1 MIKLQIKLFC
11 SVIVFFCAMLSAQQN
26 QKKSF
31 EVKDGQFLLNGKS
44 IEIRSGEMHYPR
56 VPKEYWKHRLLMMK
70 AMGLNAVAT
79 YVFWNY
85 HEETPGKWDWSGQ
98 KDLKAFIKTA
108 EEVGLYVILRPG
120 PYVCAEWEFGGYPWW
135 LQNIKG
141 LKIREDNEP
150 FLSANKK
157 YLTELYNQVKDLQI
171 TKGGPIIMVQ
181 AENEFGLFAFQRK
194 DISDQSH
201 QSYLGKIVKQIKD
214 AGFDVPMY
222 TSDVT
227 DFFGGGHVEDALP
240 GGNGEKDINKLK
252 MVVDRFHNNQGPYMI
267 AEFYP
272 GWLTHWGEG
281 FPRTRTEDIVK
292 LTKDF
297 LSNGISFNY
306 YMIHGGTN
314 FGFTS
319 GANYNK
325 EHDILPDL
333 TSYDYDAPISE
344 AGWRTPKYDSLR
356 LVMAKY
362 TKEKLPDVPAPIKVI
377 KIENIRFNKLYNV
390 FSYAQTQEK
399 VKAEKPL
406 TFEELDQGYGY
417 VLYQHH
423 FDEAVKGK
431 LDVTGL
437 RDFAT
442 VYVNGKK
449 VGELNRFYNSYTL
462 PIDIPKN
469 SDLRILVE
477 NWGRIN
483 YDAQINQN
491 TKGII
496 SAVKINDKNITG
508 TWEMIKLPFPDQFS
522 LNMKT
527 KPLSQEEYHTLKDM
541 PTIYQGEFNLKEAGD
556 TFIDM
561 QNWGKG
567 IVFINGK
574 NLGRFWKVGPQQ
586 TLYIPGVWLKQGKN
600 EIVIFDQ
607 LNGRVQNSV
616 NTLDK
621 PILNYLTR

>member
-11 SVIVFFCAMLSAQQN
+11 SVIVFFCVMLSAQQN

-31 EVKDGQFLLNGKS
+31 EVKNGQFLLNGKS

-56 VPKEYWKHRLLMMK
+56 VPKEYWKHRLLMIK

-227 DFFGGGHVEDALP
+227 DFFGGGHVEGALP

-252 MVVDRFHNNQGPYMI
+252 RVVNKFHNNQGPYMI

-356 LVMAKY
+356 LMMAKY

-377 KIENIRFNKLYNV
+377 KIENIRFNKLYNA
-390 FSYAQTQEK
+390 FSYAQKQEK

-406 TFEELDQGYGY
+406 TFEELNQGYGY

-496 SAVKINDKNITG
+496 SPVKINDKNITG
-508 TWEMIKLPFPDQFS
+508 TWEMTKLPFPDQFS

-527 KPLSQEEYHTLKDM
+527 KPLSQEEYHALKDM

-621 PILNYLTR
+621 PILNDLTR

>member
-1 MIKLQIKLFC
+1 MMKLRLKLFF
-11 SVIVFFCAMLSAQQN
+11 SLIVLFYSLLAAQQN
-26 QKKSF
+26 PSF
-31 EVKDGQFLLNGKS
+31 KIKDGQFLLNGKPV
-44 IEIRSGEMHYPR
+44 EIRSGEMHYPR
-56 VPKEYWKHRLLMMK
+56 VPKEYWKHRLMMMK
-70 AMGLNAVAT
+70 AMGLNAVAS

-108 EEVGLYVILRPG
+108 KEVGLYVILRPG
-120 PYVCAEWEFGGYPWW
+120 PYICGEWEFGGYPWW
-135 LQNIKG
+135 LQNVKG

-181 AENEFGLFAFQRK
+181 AENEFGLFAYQRK
-194 DISDQSH
+194 DISDESH
-201 QSYLGKIVKQIKD
+201 QSYLNKIVKQIKD
-214 AGFDVPMY
+214 VGFDVPMY

-227 DFFGGGHVEDALP
+227 DFFSGGHVEDALP

-252 MVVDRFHNNQGPYMI
+252 MVVNQYNNNKGPYMI

-297 LSNGISFNY
+297 LSKGISFNY

-356 LVMAKY
+356 MVLAKY
-362 TKEKLPDVPAPIKVI
+362 TKEKLPDVPAAVKVI
-377 KIENIRFNKLYNV
+377 RINNIRFKNLYNA

-423 FDEAVKGK
+423 FDEAIKGK
-431 LDVTGL
+431 LDVSGL

-442 VYVNGKK
+442 VYVNGRKI
-449 VGELNRFYNSYTL
+449 GELNRFYNSYTL
-462 PIDIPKN
+462 PVDIPKN
-469 SDLRILVE
+469 SDLQILVE

-496 SAVKINDKNITG
+496 SPVKINDQNITG
-508 TWEMIKLPFPDQFS
+508 IWEMTKLPFPDRFS
-522 LNMKT
+522 SNIKA
-527 KPLSQEEYHTLKDM
+527 KPLSQQEYPTLKDV
-541 PTIYQGEFNLKEAGD
+541 PAIYQGEFDLQEAGD

-567 IVFINGK
+567 LVFINGK

-586 TLYIPGVWLKQGKN
+586 TLYIPGVWMKQGKN
-600 EIVIFDQ
+600 EIIIFDQ
-607 LNGRVQNSV
+607 LNGRVQSSV

-621 PILNYLTR
+621 PILNDLTR

>member
-31 EVKDGQFLLNGKS
+31 EVKNGQFLLNGKS

-214 AGFDVPMY
+214 VGFDVPMY

-227 DFFGGGHVEDALP
+227 DFFGGGHVEGALP

-252 MVVDRFHNNQGPYMI
+252 MVVDKFHNNQGPYMI

-377 KIENIRFNKLYNV
+377 KIENIRFNKLYNA
-390 FSYAQTQEK
+390 FSYAQNQEK

-406 TFEELDQGYGY
+406 TFEELNQGYGY

-477 NWGRIN
+477 NCGRIN

-496 SAVKINDKNITG
+496 SPIKINDKNITG

-522 LNMKT
+522 TNMKT

-621 PILNYLTR
+621 PILNDLTR

>member
-1 MIKLQIKLFC
+1 MKNLQTKTFLFII
-11 SVIVFFCAMLSAQQN
+11 SLWSMLTFAQQN

-31 EVKDGQFLLNGKS
+31 EIKNGHFILNGKD

-70 AMGLNAVAT
+70 AMGLNTVAT

-85 HEETPGKWDWSGQ
+85 HEESQGKWDWSGQ
-98 KDLKAFIKTA
+98 KDLRAFIKTA
-108 EEVGLYVILRPG
+108 EDVGLYVILRPG

-150 FLSANKK
+150 FLSANHK
-157 YLTELYNQVKDLQI
+157 YLSELYHQVKDLQI

-194 DISDQSH
+194 DISQQSH
-201 QSYLGKIVKQIKD
+201 KSYLNKVVKQIKD
-214 AGFDVPMY
+214 VGFDLPMY
-222 TSDVT
+222 TSDVS
-227 DFFGGGHVEDALP
+227 DFFGGGYVEGALP
-240 GGNGEKDINKLK
+240 GANGEKNIDKLRK
-252 MVVDRFHNNQGPYMI
+252 VVNNYHNNQGPYMI

-281 FPRTRTEDIVK
+281 FPRTKTDGIVR

-297 LSNGISFNY
+297 LKNGVSFNY

-325 EHDILPDL
+325 EHDIQPDL

-356 LVMAKY
+356 LVLSKY

-377 KIENIRFNKLYNV
+377 KIKDIRLSKLYSV
-390 FSYAQTQEK
+390 FKYSESQEK
-399 VKAEKPL
+399 VKADKPL
-406 TFEELDQGYGY
+406 TFEELNQGYGY
-417 VLYQHH
+417 VLYRHH
-423 FDEAVKGK
+423 FNESVSGK
-431 LDVTGL
+431 LDVSGL
-437 RDFAT
+437 RDYAT

-449 VGELNRFYNSYTL
+449 LGELNRFYNNYTMQV
-462 PIDIPKN
+462 DIPKN
-469 SDLRILVE
+469 ADLEILVE

-483 YDAQINQN
+483 YDAQINEN
-491 TKGII
+491 TKGIV
-496 SAVKINDKNITG
+496 SPVKIDDKKITG
-508 TWEMIKLPFPDQFS
+508 TWEMIKLPFQDQFFS
-522 LNMKT
+522 TIKT
-527 KPLSQEEYHTLKDM
+527 KPIAKGEYRTLKDV
-541 PTIYQGEFNLKEAGD
+541 PTIYQGEFELKEAGD

-567 IVFINGK
+567 IIFINGK

-586 TLYIPGVWLKQGKN
+586 TLYIPGVWLRQGKN
-600 EIVIFDQ
+600 EIIIFDQ
-607 LNGRVQNSV
+607 LNEKVQNTVS
-616 NTLDK
+616 TIEK
-621 PILNYLTR
+621 PILNDLTR

>member
-1 MIKLQIKLFC
+1 MKLFY
-11 SVIVFFCAMLSAQQN
+11 SIIVFFCGMLSAQQN

-31 EVKDGQFLLNGKS
+31 EVKNGQFLLNGKS

-70 AMGLNAVAT
+70 AMGLNAIAT

-214 AGFDVPMY
+214 VGFDVPMY

-227 DFFGGGHVEDALP
+227 DFFGGGHVEGALP

-252 MVVDRFHNNQGPYMI
+252 MVVDKFHNNQGPYMI

-306 YMIHGGTN
+306 YMTHGGTN

-377 KIENIRFNKLYNV
+377 KIENIRFNKLYNA
-390 FSYAQTQEK
+390 FSYAQNQEK

-406 TFEELDQGYGY
+406 TFEELNQGYGY

-423 FDEAVKGK
+423 FDEAIKGK

-449 VGELNRFYNSYTL
+449 VCELNRFYNSYTL

-621 PILNYLTR
+621 PILNDLTR

>member
-31 EVKDGQFLLNGKS
+31 EVKNGQFLLNGKS

-85 HEETPGKWDWSGQ
+85 HEETPEKWDWSGQ

-227 DFFGGGHVEDALP
+227 DFFGGGHVEGALP

-252 MVVDRFHNNQGPYMI
+252 MVVDKFHHNQGPYMI

-325 EHDILPDL
+325 ERDILPDL

-356 LVMAKY
+356 LMMAKY

-377 KIENIRFNKLYNV
+377 KIENIRFNKLYNA
-390 FSYAQTQEK
+390 FSYAQNQEK

-406 TFEELDQGYGY
+406 TFEELNQGYGY

-431 LDVTGL
+431 LDVNGL

-496 SAVKINDKNITG
+496 SPVKINDKNITG

-621 PILNYLTR
+621 PILNDLTR

>member
-31 EVKDGQFLLNGKS
+31 EVKNGQFLLNGKS

-181 AENEFGLFAFQRK
+181 AENEFGLFTFQRK

-214 AGFDVPMY
+214 VGFDVPMY

-227 DFFGGGHVEDALP
+227 DFFGGGHVEGALP

-252 MVVDRFHNNQGPYMI
+252 MVVDKFHNNQGPYMI

-356 LVMAKY
+356 LMMAKY

-377 KIENIRFNKLYNV
+377 KIENIRFNKLYNA
-390 FSYAQTQEK
+390 FSYAQNQEK

-406 TFEELDQGYGY
+406 TFEELNQGYGY

-431 LDVTGL
+431 LDVNGL

-508 TWEMIKLPFPDQFS
+508 TWEMIKFPFPDQFS

-621 PILNYLTR
+621 PILNDLTR